1 MECASSTW
9 CLLQPMMSTLSALPA
24 EQSCSLYGHG
34 SVAAAV
40 TRDGDNTYVDSQV
53 DVAVVP

>member
-1 MECASSTW
+1 
-9 CLLQPMMSTLSALPA
+9 MMSTLSALPA